1 MLLAGY
7 QKGQG
12 GKMDGFLFF
21 RYSIFLSGDTCSSL
35 SSSKSVRYLLW
46 MKSTSIQLHILLFQR
61 KESQVLMFYWNIFKW
76 EQPPLLWWCWKW
88 GAAFSAKPNLLARLM
103 PHSSAGLP
111 RRWPGADAVKL
122 RGDFVGEII
131 LLCCSTVVS
140 VPGPRRKTP
149 YVKARIQR
157 VQAHFLAFT
166 WSITVGL
173 LQGEAPIILQ

>member
-1 MLLAGY
+1 MICGALPMLLAGY

-35 SSSKSVRYLLW
+35 SSSESVRYLLW

-61 KESQVLMFYWNIFKW
+61 KESQVLMFYWNIFKG

-88 GAAFSAKPNLLARLM
+88 AAAFSAKSNLLARLM
-103 PHSSAGLP
+103 PHSSAGFP

-122 RGDFVGEII
+122 DTMKGKNLDF
-131 LLCCSTVVS
+131 
-140 VPGPRRKTP
+140 GPK
-149 YVKARIQR
+149 
-157 VQAHFLAFT
+157 
-166 WSITVGL
+166 L
-173 LQGEAPIILQ
+173 LQMFHPTLVPSKTGTFLEAASNMCFERFL